1 VVVGCC
7 RSLSVRWFLSEGKYM
22 ADCDIPENANKYLL
36 LWSNAEHW
44 KASMIVPVVSDSW
57 CTDALR
63 YIGLDQQI
71 EMFDAPL
78 LDMSPDMTDE
88 QELFYL
94 HLRLVMSHVG
104 QLLLYVVLPQSPPQC
119 FINVL
124 DPNTRTVSRNM
135 WLCPTAMQ

>member
-1 VVVGCC
+1 MMDVDVPWVHI
-7 RSLSVRWFLSEGKYM
+7 WFSEGKYM
-22 ADCDIPENANKYLL
+22 ADCNLPENANKYLL
-36 LWSNAEHW
+36 LWSNAEQW
-44 KASMIVPVVSDSW
+44 KASTILPVVRDSW
-57 CTDALR
+57 CADALL

-88 QELFYL
+88 QELLYL

-124 DPNTRTVSRNM
+124 DPNTRSVSRNIYVGP
-135 WLCPTAMQ
+135 W